1 MKTIAPDEATE
12 AEESDFE
19 PLTAQQA
26 QEWRKHQWGW
36 RKHQAPLSVGR
47 LLAAPAMGG
56 MLGGPLAWG
65 VAGAEGMVGML
76 VALLAWGL
84 TGRAV
89 AGWSAACGALA
100 VVLPAALFAR
110 AVLRPKAGVDPG
122 GVLVGFVGWELAKIM
137 LTLALLA
144 AAAQWVP
151 GLSWVALLVGMA
163 SAMKMY
169 WVALWVWPGVR
180 KTVSV

>member
-1 MKTIAPDEATE
+1 MKTIAPDEGTE
-12 AEESDFE
+12 AEKSDSK

-26 QEWRKHQWGW
+26 QEWRERQLGW
-36 RKHQAPLSVGR
+36 RKHKAPLPVWRLRAGR
-47 LLAAPAMGG
+47 A
-56 MLGGPLAWG
+56 
-65 VAGAEGMVGML
+65 MVGML
-76 VALLAWGL
+76 VALLAWGW
-84 TGRAV
+84 TGHAAV
-89 AGWSAACGALA
+89 GWSAACGALA
-100 VVLPAALFAR
+100 VVFPAALFAR
-110 AVLRPKAGVDPG
+110 AVLRPKAGVDPRA
-122 GVLVGFVGWELAKIM
+122 VLLGFVGWELAKIM

-144 AAAQWVP
+144 AAVQWVP

>member
-26 QEWRKHQWGW
+26 QEWRE
-36 RKHQAPLSVGR
+36 HQAPLSVWR
-47 LLAAPAMGG
+47 LLAGPGLVG
-56 MLGGPLAWG
+56 RLGALPGRG
-65 VAGAEGMVGML
+65 VAGRAVWGML

-110 AVLRPKAGVDPG
+110 AVLRPK
-122 GVLVGFVGWELAKIM
+122 
-137 LTLALLA
+137 
-144 AAAQWVP
+144 
-151 GLSWVALLVGMA
+151 
-163 SAMKMY
+163 
-169 WVALWVWPGVR
+169 
-180 KTVSV
+180 

>member
-26 QEWRKHQWGW
+26 QEWRKHQ
-36 RKHQAPLSVGR
+36 APLSVWR
-47 LLAAPAMGG
+47 LLAGQGPGG
-56 MLGGPLAWG
+56 KLGGPLG
-65 VAGAEGMVGML
+65 PGGAGR
-76 VALLAWGL
+76 
-84 TGRAV
+84 GRG
-89 AGWSAACGALA
+89 GWSAACGALA

-110 AVLRPKAGVDPG
+110 AVLRPKAGVDPRA
-122 GVLVGFVGWELAKIM
+122 VLLGFVGWELAKIM

-151 GLSWVALLVGMA
+151 GLSWVALLGGMA

-169 WVALWVWPGVR
+169 WVALWVWP
-180 KTVSV
+180 

>member
-12 AEESDFE
+12 AEKSDFK

-26 QEWRKHQWGW
+26 QEWRE
-36 RKHQAPLSVGR
+36 RQAPLSVWR
-47 LLAAPAMGG
+47 LLAGQA
-56 MLGGPLAWG
+56 
-65 VAGAEGMVGML
+65 MVGML

-84 TGRAV
+84 TGHAAV
-89 AGWSAACGALA
+89 GWSAACGALA

-110 AVLRPKAGVDPG
+110 AVLRPKAGVDPRA
-122 GVLVGFVGWELAKIM
+122 VLLGFVGWELAKIM

-144 AAAQWVP
+144 AAVQWVP

>member
-26 QEWRKHQWGW
+26 QEWRE
-36 RKHQAPLSVGR
+36 HQAPLSVWR
-47 LLAAPAMGG
+47 LLAGQA
-56 MLGGPLAWG
+56 
-65 VAGAEGMVGML
+65 MVGML

-110 AVLRPKAGVDPG
+110 AVLRPKAGVDPRA
-122 GVLVGFVGWELAKIM
+122 VLLGFVGWELAKIM

-151 GLSWVALLVGMA
+151 GLSWVALLGGMA

>member
-47 LLAAPAMGG
+47 LLAAQA
-56 MLGGPLAWG
+56 
-65 VAGAEGMVGML
+65 MVGML

-89 AGWSAACGALA
+89 AGWAAACGALA
-100 VVLPAALFAR
+100 GALPAALFAR
-110 AVLRPKAGVDPG
+110 AGLRPTAGGGPPG
-122 GVLVGFVGWELAKIM
+122 GGLGCEGGVEGGGVVLGFVGWELAKIM

-151 GLSWVALLVGMA
+151 GLSWVALLGGMA

>member
-12 AEESDFE
+12 AEESDFA

-26 QEWRKHQWGW
+26 QEWRKHQWGG

-47 LLAAPAMGG
+47 LLAAQA
-56 MLGGPLAWG
+56 
-65 VAGAEGMVGML
+65 MVGML
-76 VALLAWGL
+76 VGLLALGL
-84 TGRAV
+84 TGRAA
-89 AGWSAACGALA
+89 AGWSAACGARA
-100 VVLPAALFAR
+100 AVLPR
-110 AVLRPKAGVDPG
+110 
-122 GVLVGFVGWELAKIM
+122 
-137 LTLALLA
+137 ALLA